1 MRACFF
7 LIFLGIFCNAQVITG
22 KILSRYDNTPVP
34 YAKIGIGNEENG
46 TIADENGSYTLD
58 LSTVNKDLNL
68 VVEVGGFDQFTIP
81 IKNFLQN
88 SSHTILLKEKVKD
101 IATVDITP
109 KKYKDKHWG
118 VDSKSKKILF
128 ATYPE
133 RKKDKEEQSLELAI
147 KFSNKKKAKIQKINL
162 NIADFETDVPVELR
176 VNVYDNKNGIPGQSV
191 LYKDITTVITKNSI
205 VENTF
210 SLDVSDED
218 IYVNDD
224 FFVSIQFMNYF
235 KGHIFISG
243 ALFKNVF
250 RRKYYGNWEK
260 TSLASPAINIDV
272 KVEK

>member
-22 KILSRYDNTPVP
+22 KIISRYDNTPVP

-58 LSTVNKDLNL
+58 LSTVNQDLNL

-176 VNVYDNKNGIPGQSV
+176 VNVYDNKNGVPGQSV
-191 LYKDITTVITKNSI
+191 LYKDVTAVITKSSI

-218 IYVNDD
+218 IYVNND